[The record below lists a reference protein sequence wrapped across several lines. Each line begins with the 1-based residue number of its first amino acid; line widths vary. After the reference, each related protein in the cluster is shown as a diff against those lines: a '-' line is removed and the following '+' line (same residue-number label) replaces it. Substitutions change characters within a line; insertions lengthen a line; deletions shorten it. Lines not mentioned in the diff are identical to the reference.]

1 MNAAANSIVA
11 VLLSTPHP
19 ALRATFPDFA
29 GKGKPIGICLRKP
42 CPSVR

>member
-29 GKGKPIGICLRKP
+29 GKGSQLTLREAP
-42 CPSVR
+42 RVSAQ